1 MQMQDFS
8 QGTVK
13 YSNFVFFF
21 NIKVSQYNALNEKLS
36 NSQLHNSKSGIKSG
50 TEATF
55 KISWNVFGDSNDEK
69 NFSHN

>member
-1 MQMQDFS
+1 MQDFS

-55 KISWNVFGDSNDEK
+55 KIS
-69 NFSHN
+69 